1 MKTLNKIDV
10 LIYSHALRST
20 GIILQMNNTPFTPS
34 NTASWNKLIEL
45 ASEIQSPVNS
55 ATITK
60 LFTEDSHRVE
70 KYSLKTGNLKL
81 DFSKNLIDDAIW
93 EQLLR
98 LANESPLSSHR
109 DAMFAGEAINRTED
123 RAVLHAALRSNP
135 EDASTPD
142 EQQRSA
148 QVEMQLAAVERIS
161 NDIRQGDW
169 LGSTGKP
176 ITDII
181 NIGIGG
187 SDLGPKMACTA
198 LEEFAHERINVHFI
212 SNVDGAQILSLLKKL
227 DAETTLV
234 SIASKTF
241 TTQETMLNA
250 KTVIQW
256 FKDKLGLKNAQNSRH
271 FIGLTANP
279 AAAVAYGIPE
289 TQILEFSDWVGG
301 RYSLWSSIGLSIAIS
316 IGFEN
321 FKAMLAGAHEMDL
334 HFKNAPL
341 EKNMPVILGLLGIW
355 YSNFL
360 NAQSIAV
367 IPYCERLLL
376 LPSYLQ
382 QLDMESN
389 GKSTSLDGN
398 PVNYN
403 TGPILW
409 GQTGTNGQHAFFQL
423 LHQGTR
429 MAPIDFIA
437 TIKDN
442 LSNPEHHQVLLGNML
457 AQSSALMEG
466 QEAPEGQQHRY
477 YPGNKPSNTLLLNE
491 LTPKNFGA
499 LIALYEH
506 KVFVQGSIWNINSF
520 DQWGVELGKKMANS
534 LLDQGSNNENLDPS
548 TKALFDYIEGKD

>member
-1 MKTLNKIDV
+1 MCAHLLKHSREYFFK
-10 LIYSHALRST
+10 
-20 GIILQMNNTPFTPS
+20 MNNASYNPA
-34 NTASWNKLIEL
+34 NTAAWNRLLEL
-45 ASEIQSPVNS
+45 ASETLSSDKGIAINQ
-55 ATITK
+55 
-60 LFTEDSHRVE
+60 LFQEDSQRFE
-70 KYSLKTGNLKL
+70 KYSLKTGELKL
-81 DFSKNLIDDAIW
+81 DFSKNLVNDDIW
-93 EQLLR
+93 EQLIN
-98 LANESPLSSHR
+98 LAQQSPLETHR
-109 DAMFAGEAINRTED
+109 AAMFAGEKINNTED
-123 RAVLHAALRSNP
+123 RAVLHAALRST
-135 EDASTPD
+135 ESDAL
-142 EQQRSA
+142 SA
-148 QVEMQLAAVERIS
+148 EEKARAEQVERQLQAVKAVSEE
-161 NDIRQGDW
+161 IRSGSW
-169 LGSTGKP
+169 TGSTGKP

-198 LEEFAHERINVHFI
+198 LEEYAHERINVHFI
-212 SNVDGAQILSLLKKL
+212 SNVDGAQILSTLKKL
-227 DAETTLV
+227 DPETTIV

-250 KTVIQW
+250 KTAIQW
-256 FKDKLGLKNAQNSRH
+256 FKDNLGLENPKNSAH

-279 AAAVAYGIPE
+279 EAAINYGIPKN
-289 TQILEFSDWVGG
+289 QILEFSDWVGG

-321 FKAMLAGAHEMDL
+321 FKQMLNGAREMDL
-334 HFKNAPL
+334 HFQQAPL
-341 EKNMPVILGLLGIW
+341 EKNMPVILALLGIW

-360 NAQSIAV
+360 NAQSIAI

-389 GKSTSLDGN
+389 GKSTSLQGES
-398 PVNYN
+398 VSYN

-429 MAPIDFIA
+429 LAPIDFIA
-437 TIKDN
+437 AVKDN

-466 QEAPEGQQHRY
+466 QAAPEGEQHRY

-491 LTPKNFGA
+491 LSPKNFGA
-499 LIALYEH
+499 LIALYEN

-534 LLDQGSNNENLDPS
+534 LLDQGSSASNLDAS
-548 TKALFDYIEGKD
+548 TKALYDYIDENS

>member
-1 MKTLNKIDV
+1 MNTKPFSPSKTSAWGKLE
-10 LIYSHALRST
+10 ALAHEC
-20 GIILQMNNTPFTPS
+20 QNTNS
-34 NTASWNKLIEL
+34 KLAIR
-45 ASEIQSPVNS
+45 P
-55 ATITK
+55 
-60 LFTEDSHRVE
+60 LFDTDKQRVE
-70 KYSLKTGNLKL
+70 KYSLKVGELLL
-81 DFSKNLIDDAIW
+81 DFSKNLVDDRIW
-93 EQLLR
+93 EQLLA
-98 LANESPLSSHR
+98 LAEQSPLCTHR
-109 DAMFAGEAINRTED
+109 DAMFGGENINRTED
-123 RAVLHAALRSNP
+123 RAVLHAALRTKP
-135 EDASTPD
+135 EDAVSTD
-142 EQQRSA
+142 AKQRATQVNQQL
-148 QVEMQLAAVERIS
+148 EAVKSVSDRI
-161 NDIRQGDW
+161 REGQW
-169 LGSTGKP
+169 LGSTGKA
-176 ITDII
+176 ITDVI

-187 SDLGPKMACTA
+187 SDLGPKLACSA
-198 LEEFAHERINVHFI
+198 LEEFAHQRINMHFI
-212 SNVDGAQILSLLKKL
+212 SNVDGAQILSTLSRLNP
-227 DAETTLV
+227 ETTLV
-234 SIASKTF
+234 AIASKTF

-250 KTVIQW
+250 KTTIEW
-256 FKDKLGLKNAQNSRH
+256 FKRELGLDNPKNSSH

-279 AAAVAYGIPE
+279 DAAIAYGIPE
-289 TQILEFSDWVGG
+289 GQILEFADWVGG

-316 IGFEN
+316 IGFER
-321 FKAMLAGAHEMDL
+321 FEQMLAGAREMDL
-334 HFKNAPL
+334 HFQNAPL
-341 EKNMPVILGLLGIW
+341 QSNMPVILGLLGIW

-360 NAQSIAV
+360 NVQSQAV

-389 GKSTSLDGN
+389 GKSTSLDEEQ
-398 PVNYN
+398 VNYD
-403 TGPILW
+403 TGPIIW

-437 TIKDN
+437 AVKDN

-466 QEAPEGQQHRY
+466 QAAPEGQQYRY
-477 YPGNKPSNTLLLNE
+477 YPGNKPSNTLLMDE
-491 LTPKNFGA
+491 LSPKNFGA

>member
-1 MKTLNKIDV
+1 MCAHLLKHSREYFFK
-10 LIYSHALRST
+10 
-20 GIILQMNNTPFTPS
+20 MNNASYNPA
-34 NTASWNKLIEL
+34 NTAAWNRLLEL
-45 ASEIQSPVNS
+45 ASETLSSDKGIAINQ
-55 ATITK
+55 
-60 LFTEDSHRVE
+60 LFQEDNQRFE
-70 KYSLKTGNLKL
+70 KYSLKAGELKL
-81 DFSKNLIDDAIW
+81 DFSKNLVNDDIW
-93 EQLLR
+93 EQLIN
-98 LANESPLSSHR
+98 LAEQSPLETHR
-109 DAMFAGEAINRTED
+109 AAMFAGEKINNTED
-123 RAVLHAALRSNP
+123 RAVLHAALRST
-135 EDASTPD
+135 ESDAL
-142 EQQRSA
+142 SA
-148 QVEMQLAAVERIS
+148 EEKARAEQVERQLQAVKAVSEE
-161 NDIRQGDW
+161 IRSGSW
-169 LGSTGKP
+169 TGSTGKP

-198 LEEFAHERINVHFI
+198 LEEYAHKRINVHFI
-212 SNVDGAQILSLLKKL
+212 SNVDGAQILSTLKKL
-227 DAETTLV
+227 DPETTLV

-250 KTVIQW
+250 KTAIQW
-256 FKDKLGLKNAQNSRH
+256 FKDNLGLENPKNSAH

-279 AAAVAYGIPE
+279 EAAINYGIPE
-289 TQILEFSDWVGG
+289 NQILEFSDWVGG

-321 FKAMLAGAHEMDL
+321 FKQMLDGAREMDL
-334 HFKNAPL
+334 HFQQAPL
-341 EKNMPVILGLLGIW
+341 EKNMPVILALLGIW

-360 NAQSIAV
+360 NAQSIAI

-389 GKSTSLDGN
+389 GKSTSLQGES
-398 PVNYN
+398 VSYN

-429 MAPIDFIA
+429 LAPIDFIA
-437 TIKDN
+437 AVKDN

-466 QEAPEGQQHRY
+466 QAAPEGEQHRY

-491 LTPKNFGA
+491 LSPRNFGA
-499 LIALYEH
+499 LIALYEN

-534 LLDQGSNNENLDPS
+534 LLDQGSSASNLDAS
-548 TKALFDYIEGKD
+548 TKALYDYIDQQS

>member
-1 MKTLNKIDV
+1 
-10 LIYSHALRST
+10 
-20 GIILQMNNTPFTPS
+20 MNNTSYNPA
-34 NTASWNKLIEL
+34 NTAAWNRLLEL
-45 ASEIQSPVNS
+45 ASQTLSTDEGIAINQ
-55 ATITK
+55 
-60 LFTEDSHRVE
+60 LFKDDSQRFE
-70 KYSLKTGNLKL
+70 KYSLKAGELKL
-81 DFSKNLIDDAIW
+81 DFSKNLVNDDIW
-93 EQLLR
+93 EQLIN
-98 LANESPLSSHR
+98 LAKQSPLETHR
-109 DAMFAGEAINRTED
+109 KAMYAGEKINNTEN
-123 RAVLHAALRSNP
+123 RAVLHAALRST
-135 EDASTPD
+135 ESDAV
-142 EQQRSA
+142 SA
-148 QVEMQLAAVERIS
+148 EEKARAEQVEKQLQSVKIVSEA
-161 NDIRQGDW
+161 IRNGSW
-169 LGSTGKP
+169 TGSTGKA

-187 SDLGPKMACTA
+187 SDLGPKMAYTA
-198 LEEFAHERINVHFI
+198 LEEYAHERINVHFI
-212 SNVDGAQILSLLKKL
+212 SNVDGAQILSTLKKL
-227 DAETTLV
+227 DPETTLI

-250 KTVIQW
+250 KTAIQW
-256 FKDKLGLKNAQNSRH
+256 FKDNLGLDNPKNSSH

-279 AAAVAYGIPE
+279 EAAINYGIPKD
-289 TQILEFSDWVGG
+289 QILEFSDWVGG

-321 FKAMLAGAHEMDL
+321 FKQMLDGAREMDL
-334 HFKNAPL
+334 HFQQAPL
-341 EKNMPVILGLLGIW
+341 EKNMPVILALLGIW

-360 NAQSIAV
+360 NAQSIAI

-389 GKSTSLDGN
+389 GKSTSLQGE
-398 PVNYN
+398 PVSYN

-429 MAPIDFIA
+429 LAPIDFIA
-437 TIKDN
+437 AVKDN

-466 QEAPEGQQHRY
+466 QAAPEGEQHRY

-491 LTPKNFGA
+491 LSPKNFGA
-499 LIALYEH
+499 LIALYEN

-534 LLDQGSNNENLDPS
+534 LLDQGSSASNLDAS
-548 TKALFDYIEGKD
+548 TKALYDYIDQQS

>member
-1 MKTLNKIDV
+1 MCAHLLKHSREYFFK
-10 LIYSHALRST
+10 
-20 GIILQMNNTPFTPS
+20 MNNASYNPA
-34 NTASWNKLIEL
+34 NTAAWNRLLEL
-45 ASEIQSPVNS
+45 ASETLSSDKGIAINQ
-55 ATITK
+55 
-60 LFTEDSHRVE
+60 LFQEDSQRFE
-70 KYSLKTGNLKL
+70 KYSLKTGELKL
-81 DFSKNLIDDAIW
+81 DFSKNLVNDDIW
-93 EQLLR
+93 EQLIN
-98 LANESPLSSHR
+98 LAQQSPLETHR
-109 DAMFAGEAINRTED
+109 AAMFAGEKINNTED
-123 RAVLHAALRSNP
+123 RAVLHAALRST
-135 EDASTPD
+135 ESDAL
-142 EQQRSA
+142 SA
-148 QVEMQLAAVERIS
+148 EEKARAEQVERQLQAVKAVSEE
-161 NDIRQGDW
+161 IRSGSW
-169 LGSTGKP
+169 TGSTGKP

-198 LEEFAHERINVHFI
+198 LEEYAHERINVHFI
-212 SNVDGAQILSLLKKL
+212 SNVDGAQILSTLKKL
-227 DAETTLV
+227 DPETTIV

-250 KTVIQW
+250 KTAIQW
-256 FKDKLGLKNAQNSRH
+256 FKDNLGLENPKNSAH

-279 AAAVAYGIPE
+279 EAAINYGIPKN
-289 TQILEFSDWVGG
+289 QILEFSDWVGG

-321 FKAMLAGAHEMDL
+321 FKQMLNGAREMDL
-334 HFKNAPL
+334 HFQQAPL
-341 EKNMPVILGLLGIW
+341 EKNMPVILALLGIW

-360 NAQSIAV
+360 NAQSIAI

-389 GKSTSLDGN
+389 GKSTSLQGES
-398 PVNYN
+398 VSYN

-409 GQTGTNGQHAFFQL
+409 VQTGTNGQHAFFQL

-429 MAPIDFIA
+429 LAPIDFIA
-437 TIKDN
+437 AVKDN

-466 QEAPEGQQHRY
+466 QAAPEGEQHRY

-491 LTPKNFGA
+491 LSPKNFGA
-499 LIALYEH
+499 LIALYEN

-534 LLDQGSNNENLDPS
+534 LLDQGSSASNLDAS
-548 TKALFDYIEGKD
+548 TKALYDYIDQNS

>member
-1 MKTLNKIDV
+1 MCAHLLKHSREYFFK
-10 LIYSHALRST
+10 
-20 GIILQMNNTPFTPS
+20 MNNASYNPA
-34 NTASWNKLIEL
+34 NTAAWNRLLEL
-45 ASEIQSPVNS
+45 ASETLSSDKGIAINQ
-55 ATITK
+55 
-60 LFTEDSHRVE
+60 LFQEDSQRFE
-70 KYSLKTGNLKL
+70 KYSLKTGELKL
-81 DFSKNLIDDAIW
+81 DFSKNLVNDDIW
-93 EQLLR
+93 EQLIN
-98 LANESPLSSHR
+98 LAQQSPLETHR
-109 DAMFAGEAINRTED
+109 AAMFAGEKINNTED
-123 RAVLHAALRSNP
+123 RAVLHAALRST
-135 EDASTPD
+135 ESDAL
-142 EQQRSA
+142 SA
-148 QVEMQLAAVERIS
+148 EEKARAEQVERQLQAVKAVSEE
-161 NDIRQGDW
+161 IRSGSW
-169 LGSTGKP
+169 TGSTGKP

-198 LEEFAHERINVHFI
+198 LEEYAHERINIHFI
-212 SNVDGAQILSLLKKL
+212 SNVDGAQILSTLKKL
-227 DAETTLV
+227 DPETTIV

-250 KTVIQW
+250 KTAIQW
-256 FKDKLGLKNAQNSRH
+256 FKDNLGLDNPKNSAH

-279 AAAVAYGIPE
+279 EAAINYGIPKN
-289 TQILEFSDWVGG
+289 QILEFSDWVGG

-321 FKAMLAGAHEMDL
+321 FKQMLDGAREMDL
-334 HFKNAPL
+334 HFQQAPL
-341 EKNMPVILGLLGIW
+341 EKNMPVILALLGIW

-360 NAQSIAV
+360 NAQSIAI

-389 GKSTSLDGN
+389 GKSTSLQGES
-398 PVNYN
+398 VSYN

-429 MAPIDFIA
+429 LAPIDFIA
-437 TIKDN
+437 AVKDN

-466 QEAPEGQQHRY
+466 QAAPEGEQHRY

-491 LTPKNFGA
+491 LSPKNFGA
-499 LIALYEH
+499 LIALYEN

-534 LLDQGSNNENLDPS
+534 LLDQGSSASNLDAS
-548 TKALFDYIEGKD
+548 TKALSDYIDQNS